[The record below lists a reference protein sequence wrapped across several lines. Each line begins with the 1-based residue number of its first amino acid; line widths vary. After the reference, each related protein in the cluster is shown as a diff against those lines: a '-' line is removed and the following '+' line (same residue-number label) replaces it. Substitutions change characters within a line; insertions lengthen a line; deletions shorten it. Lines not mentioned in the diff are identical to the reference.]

1 MKVFSTEV
9 AWDPFFLSLKVIKDF
24 LNFFLRYSHLIS
36 GLCRL
41 SLINYRGDFM
51 KKLSWALLGA
61 LALNVTQASVH
72 LELDSIDRAWQ
83 GISDP
88 LRMSAAFNR
97 EFSSLPLSGKAGDP
111 QKYWSSDYWARNKG
125 GINYRW
131 NSASPSG
138 FNTKSPTKAEA
149 LQMTV
154 AQIAALAPS
163 EKWDLFNGRYDYPL
177 KKRISSYASPSRPSW
192 EGICDG
198 WAGAAL
204 NHDEPRPMTI
214 ANPDGI
220 QIPFGSSDIK
230 GLLSWYYAREW
241 VGGYAMMGRR
251 CNGGI
256 DIGTDRCTH
265 DMNAGAFHIVLANR
279 LGKDGISFI
288 ADIDRQSEV
297 WNHLAFDFSS
307 RILSGDLRP
316 RSTSASG
323 TVKVVRVRTTV
334 DYVWLLRRNAWGPVL
349 GTSAQRTNSRIYEY
363 YLDINSL
370 GRIIGGDWI
379 TSQRPDFLWLERKVG
394 SFGGLFSR
402 LDELLDEIP
411 VNDEVAEF

>member
-1 MKVFSTEV
+1 MHSRFLKGFCT
-9 AWDPFFLSLKVIKDF
+9 LSLY
-24 LNFFLRYSHLIS
+24 NQ
-36 GLCRL
+36 
-41 SLINYRGDFM
+41 GDFM
-51 KKLSWALLGA
+51 KRLSWAVMGVLT
-61 LALNVTQASVH
+61 LNVAHAS
-72 LELDSIDRAWQ
+72 LNLDLDDEKRAWQ

-88 LRMSAAFNR
+88 LRMSSTFNR
-97 EFSSLPLSGKAGDP
+97 SFSELPLTGSASDP

-131 NSASPSG
+131 NSARPTG
-138 FNTKSPTKAEA
+138 FNLRSPTKDQAMMMTSAE
-149 LQMTV
+149 L
-154 AQIAALAPS
+154 AALAPS

-177 KKRISSYASPSRPSW
+177 RKKVAAYASPSRPSW

-204 NHDEPRPMTI
+204 NHDEPRPLTI

-230 GLLSWYYAREW
+230 GLLSWYYAKEYS
-241 VGGYAMMGRR
+241 GGFAMMGRR
-251 CNGGI
+251 CNGSN
-256 DIGTDRCTH
+256 TTSSDRCNH

-279 LGKDGISFI
+279 LGIEGISFI
-288 ADIDRQSEV
+288 ADMDRYAEV

-307 RILSGDLRP
+307 RIVSSNLTP
-316 RSTSASG
+316 RSTSAMG
-323 TVKVVRVRTTV
+323 TVKVVRVRSTV
-334 DYVWLLRRNAWGPVL
+334 DYVFLLTRNTWEPVL
-349 GTSAQRTNSRIYEY
+349 GTNGQRTRSRTYEY
-363 YLDINSL
+363 YLDLNAE

-402 LDELLDEIP
+402 LPEVLSEIP
-411 VNDEVAEF
+411 VND